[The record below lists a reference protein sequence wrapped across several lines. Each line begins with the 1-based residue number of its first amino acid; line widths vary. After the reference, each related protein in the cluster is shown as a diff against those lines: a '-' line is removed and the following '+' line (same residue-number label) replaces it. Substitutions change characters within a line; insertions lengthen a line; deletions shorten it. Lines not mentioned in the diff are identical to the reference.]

1 MDQSRSG
8 DNMYIIDAVISNSV
22 VAVIFNVTLSP
33 IILITTQSSLLCLVT
48 TRYLSEPFV
57 GSTLLTE
64 IPRIVYQLQLPTNK
78 DCFEDCFANKD
89 SFGNNLAH
97 CSLSIEHSTI
107 SMWCV
112 AVGELQEIK
121 KAYLKLC
128 LQYSTIK

>member
-1 MDQSRSG
+1 MPALMDQSRSG

-78 DCFEDCFANKD
+78 DCFED